1 MTAPTLTRM
10 PLADDA
16 RKALGRLSA
25 TIATKT
31 AERDQRI
38 CEAYKAGASMREI
51 ARAVN
56 MTHPGVRNILI
67 RNGVYDASR
76 SDSSDE

>member
-1 MTAPTLTRM
+1 M

-16 RKALGRLSA
+16 RKALRRLSA

-31 AERDQRI
+31 AERDQAI

-67 RNGVYDASR
+67 RNGVYDPNRA
-76 SDSSDE
+76 DSTES

>member
-1 MTAPTLTRM
+1 MTAPTIHHV
-10 PLADDA
+10 PLPDNA

-25 TIATKT
+25 AIASKT
-31 AERDQRI
+31 EERDRCI
-38 CEAYKAGASMREI
+38 CEAYQAGASMREI

-67 RNGVYDASR
+67 RKSVYDPTR